1 MTQVLHH
8 MNNGSFAPQYLPE
21 NRALSRGRDMA
32 SPSPSSPSLRNEL
45 PGRARKAKVAML
57 REEFFD
63 LTQDPWI
70 ATVLNQLFYW
80 SQRVSDFDLF
90 LEEEKTCHSK
100 SKESAQ
106 YGWFYKSATELSE
119 ETMLRVTKVTM
130 RKYLHFLIERGWLS
144 ERTNPHYKWDRT
156 SQYRLNFTLLERDL
170 QKLGWDLPGFPN
182 GRLESFSQEFS
193 CEEKE
198 EEIQVKVQELLN
210 LEKHSSKESFSTLE
224 GKANDTSKE
233 SSLTFDEKAND
244 TSKLSSL
251 TFEGKA
257 NETSRESSLAFEGK
271 VNDTSKLSSLTFEG
285 KANDTSKL
293 SSLTFDE
300 KANDTSKLSSL
311 TFEGKAN
318 DTSKESFLTFD
329 GKANDTSKVEKVN
342 LLTET
347 TTETINREHTQRT
360 RVREADQKNGN
371 VKKSDGWK
379 SLGSLTSLAI
389 PEASEGLGPP
399 ASASLSQILE
409 QMMAAWKAH
418 MRQEVRLTLGRKN
431 RLQSVLRI
439 YFQDDLSQW
448 TQFCKRVGSSPFL
461 MGQGA
466 RKWRVSLDWV
476 LLHENLLKVLEGNFD
491 DPAAVGQKQAEES
504 KASRAQEISSVLDAI
519 SDPVWK
525 EWCSQLDLSC
535 ESQDSVSLWE
545 LKEMVPARFLE
556 TEDDRLVW
564 IGSSDARA
572 LSRIENLKLKILPVA
587 QRTFPQARTLRTR
600 LFEEALPLQPE
611 VMASDFLQQKTTQQ
625 KGENHA
631 E

>member
-1 MTQVLHH
+1 
-8 MNNGSFAPQYLPE
+8 
-21 NRALSRGRDMA
+21 
-32 SPSPSSPSLRNEL
+32 
-45 PGRARKAKVAML
+45 
-57 REEFFD
+57 
-63 LTQDPWI
+63 
-70 ATVLNQLFYW
+70 
-80 SQRVSDFDLF
+80 
-90 LEEEKTCHSK
+90 
-100 SKESAQ
+100 
-106 YGWFYKSATELSE
+106 
-119 ETMLRVTKVTM
+119 
-130 RKYLHFLIERGWLS
+130 
-144 ERTNPHYKWDRT
+144 
-156 SQYRLNFTLLERDL
+156 
-170 QKLGWDLPGFPN
+170 
-182 GRLESFSQEFS
+182 
-193 CEEKE
+193 
-198 EEIQVKVQELLN
+198 
-210 LEKHSSKESFSTLE
+210 
-224 GKANDTSKE
+224 
-233 SSLTFDEKAND
+233 
-244 TSKLSSL
+244 
-251 TFEGKA
+251 
-257 NETSRESSLAFEGK
+257 
-271 VNDTSKLSSLTFEG
+271 
-285 KANDTSKL
+285 
-293 SSLTFDE
+293 
-300 KANDTSKLSSL
+300 
-311 TFEGKAN
+311 
-318 DTSKESFLTFD
+318 
-329 GKANDTSKVEKVN
+329 
-342 LLTET
+342 
-347 TTETINREHTQRT
+347 
-360 RVREADQKNGN
+360 VREADQKNGN
-371 VKKSDGWK
+371 LKKSDGWK

-418 MRQEVRLTLGRKN
+418 VRQEVRLTLGRKN
-431 RLQSVLRI
+431 RLQSVLTA